1 MVWKLILYISAPLSF
16 IKTGVS
22 IVQFYAA
29 MQSIAAID
37 AASRKKILEP
47 WHEIPNNVVFWQM

>member
-47 WHEIPNNVVFWQM
+47 